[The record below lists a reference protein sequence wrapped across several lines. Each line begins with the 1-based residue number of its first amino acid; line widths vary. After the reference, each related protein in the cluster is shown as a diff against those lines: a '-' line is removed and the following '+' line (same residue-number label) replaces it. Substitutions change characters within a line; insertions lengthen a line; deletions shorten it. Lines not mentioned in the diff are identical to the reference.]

1 MNNFIFN
8 KIRYNNVTDE
18 ENFNINSIGDYLFED
33 IDIKKM
39 SPSRFTYYKDLL
51 DIYNKNPKILYNV
64 LRKYYRFDELKSKEK
79 KLLNNINFN
88 QESYLKANK
97 GVKKAKIILD
107 KHIRDIKKKESDE
120 REEKSKNK
128 IEETVLSELEKKKID
143 EIVSSELEKKNK
155 ADSDRNLLSQYEK
168 DVKDAVLKHN
178 GILENEILEI
188 KQPVAGGGDVK
199 IYDRNESILRNELK
213 NNHGLFN
220 IDNLSEPIIKENVKY
235 KTINK
240 IKDFDENIDLYN
252 DDLIDDDAI
261 KRELNIFDNDP
272 KNPMKELEITFD
284 DRLVFILTTF
294 FIRYLSVILIQWC
307 IDINFIK
314 NFHEGFLYYAI
325 MYLAILWFIILF
337 VNIDNTIQVDYM
349 NFDNPMNSIR
359 SLFYYLYMGTNG
371 ITRLIIHS
379 ILIIILI
386 FIPIILNIKSKEE
399 EEQDDDDENNVK
411 ILNFE
416 ERKKLIKTLSLFT
429 IFIWI
434 LTSIIAT
441 KF

>member
-64 LRKYYRFDELKSKEK
+64 LRKYYRFDELKSKER

-88 QESYLKANK
+88 QESYLKADK
-97 GVKKAKIILD
+97 GVKKAKEILD
-107 KHIRDIKKKESDE
+107 KHLRQIKKDEKDE
-120 REEKSKNK
+120 RIREYGKKVTEDGKASTSNKVIGTENIYAKVTEAENEVTKFENEAKNK
-128 IEETVLSELEKKKID
+128 LQSQIQKGGIDIHDRSESVLRD
-143 EIVSSELEKKNK
+143 
-155 ADSDRNLLSQYEK
+155 
-168 DVKDAVLKHN
+168 
-178 GILENEILEI
+178 
-188 KQPVAGGGDVK
+188 
-199 IYDRNESILRNELK
+199 ELK

-220 IDNLSEPIIKENVKY
+220 IDNLSEPIIQQNVKY
-235 KTINK
+235 NTINK
-240 IKDFDENIDLYN
+240 IKDFDEKIDLYN
-252 DDLIDDDAI
+252 NDLIDAETI
-261 KRELNIFDNDP
+261 RRELNIFDNDP

-325 MYLAILWFIILF
+325 IYLAILWFIILF

>member
-1 MNNFIFN
+1 
-8 KIRYNNVTDE
+8 
-18 ENFNINSIGDYLFED
+18 
-33 IDIKKM
+33 
-39 SPSRFTYYKDLL
+39 
-51 DIYNKNPKILYNV
+51 
-64 LRKYYRFDELKSKEK
+64 
-79 KLLNNINFN
+79 
-88 QESYLKANK
+88 
-97 GVKKAKIILD
+97 
-107 KHIRDIKKKESDE
+107 
-120 REEKSKNK
+120 
-128 IEETVLSELEKKKID
+128 
-143 EIVSSELEKKNK
+143 
-155 ADSDRNLLSQYEK
+155 
-168 DVKDAVLKHN
+168 
-178 GILENEILEI
+178 
-188 KQPVAGGGDVK
+188 
-199 IYDRNESILRNELK
+199 
-213 NNHGLFN
+213 
-220 IDNLSEPIIKENVKY
+220 
-235 KTINK
+235 
-240 IKDFDENIDLYN
+240 
-252 DDLIDDDAI
+252 
-261 KRELNIFDNDP
+261 
-272 KNPMKELEITFD
+272 MKELEITFD

-325 MYLAILWFIILF
+325 IYLAILWFIILF

>member
-8 KIRYNNVTDE
+8 KIRYNNFTDE
-18 ENFNINSIGDYLFED
+18 ENFNIKSIGDFLFED

-88 QESYLKANK
+88 QESYLKSND
-97 GVKKAKIILD
+97 GVKKVKELLD
-107 KHIRDIKKKESDE
+107 EHLRKIKKNENDI
-120 REEKSKNK
+120 RKNK
-128 IEETVLSELEKKKID
+128 YNEKLIQDAKDKLVNVQTDDLKNLREDTNALTDDLKNAVATSKLYLQSEITGIQPPVSIQNGGSID
-143 EIVSSELEKKNK
+143 I
-155 ADSDRNLLSQYEK
+155 
-168 DVKDAVLKHN
+168 H
-178 GILENEILEI
+178 
-188 KQPVAGGGDVK
+188 
-199 IYDRNESILRNELK
+199 DRNESILRNELK
-213 NNHGLFN
+213 DYVSLSN
-220 IDNLSEPIIKENVKY
+220 IDNLNEPIIKQNVKY

-240 IKDFDENIDLYN
+240 IKDFEDKIDLYN
-252 DDLIDDDAI
+252 DDLIDDDTI

-272 KNPMKELEITFD
+272 KNPMKELELTFD

-325 MYLAILWFIILF
+325 IYLAILWFIILF
-337 VNIDNTIQVDYM
+337 VNIDNAIQVDYM

-399 EEQDDDDENNVK
+399 EEDVDDDDENNVK

>member
-8 KIRYNNVTDE
+8 KLRYNNVTDE
-18 ENFNINSIGDYLFED
+18 ENFNIKSIGDYLFED

-39 SPSRFTYYKDLL
+39 SPSRFAYYKDLL

-88 QESYLKANK
+88 QESYLKADK
-97 GVKKAKIILD
+97 GVKAVKEILD
-107 KHIRDIKKKESDE
+107 KHLRDIKKKEREERDE
-120 REEKSKNK
+120 RENK
-128 IEETVLSELEKKKID
+128 YDIENKDKLQSE
-143 EIVSSELEKKNK
+143 ST
-155 ADSDRNLLSQYEK
+155 
-168 DVKDAVLKHN
+168 DAVLAPKDN
-178 GILENEILEI
+178 LQEKLTTAVTNSKNLLEEKITG
-188 KQPVAGGGDVK
+188 KKPTQSGGGID
-199 IYDRNESILRNELK
+199 IHDRNESILRDELK
-213 NNHGLFN
+213 NNLDLFN
-220 IDNLSEPIIKENVKY
+220 IDNLSEPIIKQNVKY

-240 IKDFDENIDLYN
+240 IKDFDEKIDLYN
-252 DDLIDDDAI
+252 NDLIDDDTI

-325 MYLAILWFIILF
+325 IYLAILWFIILF

-399 EEQDDDDENNVK
+399 EEQYDDDENNVK

>member
-1 MNNFIFN
+1 
-8 KIRYNNVTDE
+8 
-18 ENFNINSIGDYLFED
+18 
-33 IDIKKM
+33 
-39 SPSRFTYYKDLL
+39 
-51 DIYNKNPKILYNV
+51 V

-88 QESYLKANK
+88 QESYLKADK
-97 GVKKAKIILD
+97 GVKAAKEILD
-107 KHIRDIKKKESDE
+107 KHLRDIKKKE
-120 REEKSKNK
+120 REKLQPES
-128 IEETVLSELEKKKID
+128 T
-143 EIVSSELEKKNK
+143 
-155 ADSDRNLLSQYEK
+155 
-168 DVKDAVLKHN
+168 DAVLAPKDKLQPESTDTVLVSKDN
-178 GILENEILEI
+178 LQEKLTNAVTNSKSFLEEKITGRKPPQL
-188 KQPVAGGGDVK
+188 QPSSGGGID
-199 IYDRNESILRNELK
+199 IYDRNESILRDELK
-213 NNHGLFN
+213 NNLDLFN
-220 IDNLSEPIIKENVKY
+220 IDNLSEPIIKQNVKY

-240 IKDFDENIDLYN
+240 IKDFDEKIDLYN
-252 DDLIDDDAI
+252 NDLIDDDTI

-325 MYLAILWFIILF
+325 IYLAILWFIILF

>member
-8 KIRYNNVTDE
+8 KLRYNNVTDE
-18 ENFNINSIGDYLFED
+18 ENFNIKSIGDYLFED

-88 QESYLKANK
+88 QESYLKADK
-97 GVKKAKIILD
+97 SVKAVKEILD
-107 KHIRDIKKKESDE
+107 KHLRDIKKKERDE
-120 REEKSKNK
+120 RKKVAETEENHKVPEEKVAETTKEDENDK
-128 IEETVLSELEKKKID
+128 IKKVAEATNQAEELLRKKI
-143 EIVSSELEKKNK
+143 V
-155 ADSDRNLLSQYEK
+155 
-168 DVKDAVLKHN
+168 
-178 GILENEILEI
+178 
-188 KQPVAGGGDVK
+188 GGGGID
-199 IYDRNESILRNELK
+199 IYDRNESILRDELK
-213 NNHGLFN
+213 NNLDLFN
-220 IDNLSEPIIKENVKY
+220 IDNLSEPIIKQNVKY

-240 IKDFDENIDLYN
+240 IKDFDEKIDLYN
-252 DDLIDDDAI
+252 NDLIDDDTI

-325 MYLAILWFIILF
+325 IYLAILWFIILF

>member
-8 KIRYNNVTDE
+8 KLRYNNVTDE
-18 ENFNINSIGDYLFED
+18 ENFNIKSIGDYLFED

-88 QESYLKANK
+88 QESYLKADK
-97 GVKKAKIILD
+97 GVKAAKELLD
-107 KHIRDIKKKESDE
+107 KHLRDIKKKERDE
-120 REEKSKNK
+120 RYEREKEANTEENHKVPEKKVAETTKKDENDK
-128 IEETVLSELEKKKID
+128 IEKVAEATKKAEENLQKY
-143 EIVSSELEKKNK
+143 IV
-155 ADSDRNLLSQYEK
+155 
-168 DVKDAVLKHN
+168 V
-178 GILENEILEI
+178 
-188 KQPVAGGGDVK
+188 GGD
-199 IYDRNESILRNELK
+199 IDIHDRNESILRDELK
-213 NNHGLFN
+213 NNLDLFN
-220 IDNLSEPIIKENVKY
+220 IDNLSEPIIKQNVKY

-240 IKDFDENIDLYN
+240 IKDFDEKIDLYN
-252 DDLIDDDAI
+252 NDLIDDDTI

-325 MYLAILWFIILF
+325 IYLAILWFIILF

>member
-8 KIRYNNVTDE
+8 KLRYNNVTDE
-18 ENFNINSIGDYLFED
+18 ENFNIKSIGDYLFED

-88 QESYLKANK
+88 QESYLKADK
-97 GVKKAKIILD
+97 GVKVAKEILD
-107 KHIRDIKKKESDE
+107 EHLRKIKKDENDKRKKEAYTEDDTEDDKVKAEGDE
-120 REEKSKNK
+120 EAKKLA
-128 IEETVLSELEKKKID
+128 EET
-143 EIVSSELEKKNK
+143 
-155 ADSDRNLLSQYEK
+155 
-168 DVKDAVLKHN
+168 LKSLITDNNSH
-178 GILENEILEI
+178 
-188 KQPVAGGGDVK
+188 KTGGGID
-199 IYDRNESILRNELK
+199 IHDRNESILRDELK
-213 NNHGLFN
+213 NNFDLFN
-220 IDNLSEPIIKENVKY
+220 IDNLSEPIIKQNVKY

-240 IKDFDENIDLYN
+240 IKDFDEKIDLYN
-252 DDLIDDDAI
+252 NDLIDDDTI

-325 MYLAILWFIILF
+325 IYLAILWFIILF